1 MVMAM
6 TLNQLVLRSMRK
18 NAKNY
23 YLYVFALIF
32 SVTLYYSFVTLQY
45 NPTITKEIG
54 NGMSSTILKAASYLL
69 LFIVTFF
76 VLYANKLFMNRR
88 SKEIGL
94 YQLVGMPKGLV
105 TRLIAIENIILWLGA
120 IILGVFTGFITSRIF
135 VMILLKILEK
145 DAFVELSFSLEALLR
160 TVIVFLLLL
169 MVVILQTA
177 IRIRRVSLLTLITTT
192 VVADERVKRFNVFQ
206 MFLGFI
212 GLAFIGYG
220 YYLST
225 TLLDLLNDP
234 SMTPNTMLFQMV
246 LILALTVG
254 GTYFVFRFSVA
265 FILNIVRKSKKG
277 LMSVSDVLSL
287 STIMHRMKSSAMSL
301 TTITILSATTL
312 GILTLAYISYY
323 SADAMAQDSVAY
335 DYIMYEDTGFD
346 LIDEFDKEGIQY
358 TRRNLDLLAVQV
370 NFRSLL
376 VKEFAQRQDISTLLT
391 IQVVS
396 QKDIQSKLPNLQLK
410 EDEGYIV
417 GYDSL
422 RAENIK
428 LESQKPI
435 QFTTSTGIDEI
446 FITEITEESIAPNYH
461 DSNFIVIVSDSY
473 FQNLLQDPL
482 NENQK
487 VVGIELKEKGQL
499 KKAEEVFEA
508 NKVSV
513 EVPYPSGLATKT
525 VSVES
530 QETYRLD
537 ILNSLGLTIFIAG
550 FLGLGF
556 LITTGSILYFKQMS
570 EADEEKGAYTILRKM
585 GFTTNEIMKGIRRKQ
600 LFNFGFPLLIGLAH
614 SYFAVKAAWIFFGT
628 ELMAPLLITMCVYV
642 ILYSI
647 FAILSAGYYRKV
659 VEDAL

>member
-1 MVMAM
+1 MAM

-54 NGMSSTILKAASYLL
+54 NGMSATILKAASYLL

-120 IILGVFTGFITSRIF
+120 IIFGVFTGFITSRIF

-160 TVIVFLLLL
+160 TVVVFILLL
-169 MVVILQTA
+169 MVVIFQTA

-192 VVADERVKRFNVFQ
+192 VVADEKVKKFNAFQ

-265 FILNIVRKSKKG
+265 LILNIVRKSKKG
-277 LMSVSDVLSL
+277 LMSVTDVLSL

-323 SADAMAQDSVAY
+323 SADAMAQDSVSY
-335 DYIMYEDTGFD
+335 DYVMYEDTGFD

-358 TRRNLDLLAVQV
+358 TRHDLDLLAVQADV
-370 NFRSLL
+370 RPLL
-376 VKEFAQRQDISTLLT
+376 VKEAALKTDISTLLT
-391 IQVVS
+391 VQVVS
-396 QKDIQSKLPNLQLK
+396 QKDIQSKLPDFQLK
-410 EDEGYIV
+410 EDEGYVV

-422 RAENIK
+422 RAENIR

-446 FITEITEESIAPNYH
+446 FITEVTEESIVPNYH
-461 DSNFIVIVSDSY
+461 GSNFIVIVSDSY

-487 VVGIELKEKGQL
+487 VVGMELEEKGQL

-513 EVPYPSGLATKT
+513 EIPYPSGLATKT
-525 VSVES
+525 VSIES

-550 FLGLGF
+550 FLGLAF
-556 LITTGSILYFKQMS
+556 LIATGSILYFKQMS